1 MDRINALLEELELKA
16 ADSSNTYELIM
27 KLVKETSLT
36 LRASRGNDGFLGSEV
51 IGKAGE
57 CGQL

>member
-1 MDRINALLEELELKA
+1 MDRINALLEELDLKA
-16 ADSSNTYELIM
+16 ADSSNAYELIM
-27 KLVKETSLT
+27 KLVKESSLT
-36 LRASRGNDGFLGSEV
+36 LKDSRVNGGFMAPEV